1 MEQGTPNQK
10 PFQSSPEAEPVQLTN
25 RRICPTCGLK
35 LSTEI
40 AVCPNDGTVLINNAD
55 LEGKLSN
62 QYEFLAEIGSG
73 GMGVIYKARHLALN
87 QTVAIKMLHTNRLD
101 EVSVRRFQQ
110 EAKAVTAL
118 DHPSIVRV
126 RDFGVTESG
135 QPHMVLDYIEGN
147 TLSNEIEKS
156 AGLPVADGLEIFI
169 QACDALEHAHIRGVL
184 HRDLKPSNIMLV
196 HRPSG
201 PPLVKIVD
209 FGIAKI
215 ADPGYDTAGI
225 NLTQTGEVFGSPLYM
240 SPEQASGTKLDRR
253 SDIYS
258 FGCVMYETLTGAPPF
273 VGGSSIET
281 IFRQLHDQAPSLRE
295 GSLGKDFPND
305 IEEIVAK
312 ALEKDP
318 EKRFQS
324 MGDLKQVLINSKL
337 GKKQTSNP
345 LQEDFAVVNKKR
357 YEFKALM
364 FALITLLILASTS
377 GYFVYSSIKKPPP
390 PPVPEIVDEAV
401 TAQRAIMSSAN
412 SDEVNLRNVKM
423 TDKMLEYFGEPTKPS
438 SVILDEAAVQGPGL
452 ANLIHL
458 PLKRLS
464 MRGSAMTDRGLE
476 EIKHME
482 NLEYLN
488 LANTPITDNGLVQII
503 GLNKL
508 KELDLSGDQV
518 GSTAAYIIAK
528 WPNLQ
533 VLSLNKTL
541 VTDSIVIF
549 LGQNK
554 ALKSLS
560 VVDCKIGDA
569 AIKGLSK
576 STLKELH
583 LDGTLVTDKALST
596 IALMPG
602 LKSVSLDRCVLTAK
616 AINDLKLARPDLEV
630 KVDLAKKG
638 STSTNE
644 PTK

>member
-1 MEQGTPNQK
+1 MEQDTPNQK
-10 PFQSSPEAEPVQLTN
+10 PLQSSREAEPAQLSD
-25 RRICPTCGLK
+25 RRICPTCSLK

-40 AVCPNDGTVLINNAD
+40 TVCPNDGTVLISNTD

-147 TLSNEIEKS
+147 TLAKEIEKN
-156 AGLPVADGLEIFI
+156 AGLSVAESLEIFI

-196 HRPSG
+196 HRVAL

-215 ADPGYDTAGI
+215 ADPGYDTAGM

-281 IFRQLHDQAPSLRE
+281 IFRQLNDPASSLRE
-295 GSLGKDFPND
+295 GSLGKEFPEN

-324 MGDLKQVLINSKL
+324 MGELKHALLNSKS
-337 GKKQTSNP
+337 GKKQLSEP
-345 LQEDFAVVNKKR
+345 VPVDFAVINKKR
-357 YEFKALM
+357 YEFKALLL
-364 FALITLLILASTS
+364 ALTTLLILASTS

-390 PPVPEIVDEAV
+390 ALEKVDEGV
-401 TAQRAIMSSAN
+401 TAQKIIMSSAN
-412 SDEVNLRNVKM
+412 SEEVNLRNVKI

-438 SVILDEAAVQGPGL
+438 SVILDGAAVIGPGL

-464 MRGSAMTDRGLE
+464 MQGSAMTDRGLE

-488 LANTPITDNGLVQII
+488 LANTGITDRGLVQII

-508 KELDLSGDQV
+508 RELDLSGDQV
-518 GSTAAYIIAK
+518 GALTAYITSK

-533 VLSLNKTL
+533 VLALNKTL
-541 VTDSIVIF
+541 VTDPVVIY

-554 ALKSLS
+554 SLKSLS
-560 VVDCKIGDA
+560 IVDCKIGDL
-569 AIKGLSK
+569 AINGLLK
-576 STLKELH
+576 SPIRELN
-583 LDGTLVTDKALST
+583 LDGTLITDQALST
-596 IALMPG
+596 MAQMPG
-602 LKSVSLDRCVLTAK
+602 LKSVSLNHCALTQK
-616 AINDLKLARPDLEV
+616 AIDDLKLARPDLEV
-630 KVDLAKKG
+630 KADLANKV
-638 STSTNE
+638 STPTTE
-644 PTK
+644 PGK